1 MGSVTAGEKR
11 VESVLIVREPG
22 AKMPADLGGDIYAS
36 LRPGEEAALLVDVR
50 RSRCRFL
57 AVSRTPRSSCRS
69 EGDHRRRSAAG
80 ARMGLTRSGKLHL
93 SKGGAGM
100 QPEIPTLALFTLAG
114 LMATAASAQV
124 VRQEVPGIRNF
135 AKVESTVACAGAI
148 TPTAIQEIKKMGYAS
163 IINLRLA
170 TEPGADIDANIAAA
184 KVADIPYYHIPF
196 SAAAPDPAV
205 VDTFLKTITA
215 PGVQPAF
222 IH

>member
-1 MGSVTAGEKR
+1 
-11 VESVLIVREPG
+11 
-22 AKMPADLGGDIYAS
+22 
-36 LRPGEEAALLVDVR
+36 
-50 RSRCRFL
+50 
-57 AVSRTPRSSCRS
+57 
-69 EGDHRRRSAAG
+69 
-80 ARMGLTRSGKLHL
+80 
-93 SKGGAGM
+93 M
-100 QPEIPTLALFTLAG
+100 QPRVPGLPLFGVAFLV
-114 LMATAASAQV
+114 ATAASAQV

-148 TPTAIQEIKKMGYAS
+148 TPGAIPEIKRMGYAS

-170 TEPGADIDANIAAA
+170 TEQGADVEANTAAA

-196 SAAAPDPAV
+196 STSAPDPAV